1 MDSAA
6 KDSDRRSLKGGLDK
20 LVHSLQ
26 TPKWLNM
33 TANTKMKLASALVG
47 AALVGLV
54 GWRFAISGSANGDKP
69 GAGKAPVVM
78 LAPVTSRE
86 FVQLVE
92 SVGNVVS
99 PYKVE
104 ISPKIAGK
112 IEFLTAREG
121 DSVKEGELLLKI
133 DPSDL
138 QDAVLQQQAAVDE
151 ARSRLAQAQLTSGAN
166 DVQVYSQ
173 VHQQRAGLQSAQ
185 ADLDQTEK
193 NYDAQVAT
201 AEAQLKGA
209 AEQVK
214 SAQASVEK
222 EQATLHSTESHLGR
236 TENLYSK
243 GFLAAQ
249 DLDDARTAVDV
260 QKAAVNVAQSQ
271 LSSANSQCDV
281 QNENLK
287 IVRQKGQA
295 DIAASKARLAQ
306 ANASFE
312 VASANRSQSPAYR
325 QNIAA
330 LKSQLDAM
338 LAQVGQAKARLAD
351 TEVKSSISG
360 TVTARKADPGGLAT
374 PGAPV
379 LEVQFL
385 DWLFV
390 DASLP
395 LEDGAKVHKGD
406 WAEVRIDALPGKVFR
421 GPIENLNSAADPQS
435 RQFSVN
441 IRLDNAKH
449 EIRPG
454 MFANVRIVVDR
465 HQAVVVPNEALT
477 ISSSGETC
485 VAVVDA
491 ANVAHIRTVTLGA
504 KDDSGAVILSG
515 LKPGE
520 RVSVLSFNPV
530 KDGQTVSPSKIPWSP
545 GSKQGAVTP

>member
-1 MDSAA
+1 
-6 KDSDRRSLKGGLDK
+6 
-20 LVHSLQ
+20 
-26 TPKWLNM
+26 M
-33 TANTKMKLASALVG
+33 TANSKMKLAFALLG
-47 AALVGLV
+47 TALLGLV
-54 GWRFAISGSANGDKP
+54 GWRFAVSGSAGGDKP
-69 GAGKAPVVM
+69 GGSKDPVVM
-78 LAPVTSRE
+78 LAPVADRE
-86 FVQLVE
+86 FVQSVE

-112 IEFLTAREG
+112 IQFLTAREG

-173 VHQQRAGLQSAQ
+173 VHQQRAGLDSAQ

-201 AEAQLKGA
+201 AEAQVKGA

-260 QKAAVNVAQSQ
+260 QKAAVNVAQGQ
-271 LSSANSQCDV
+271 LSAANSQYDV

-287 IVRQKGQA
+287 IVREKGQA

-306 ANASFE
+306 ANAAFE
-312 VASANRSQSPAYR
+312 VATANRSQSPAYR

-338 LAQVGQAKARLAD
+338 VAQVGQAKARLAD
-351 TEVKSSISG
+351 TEVKSSIAG
-360 TVTARKADPGGLAT
+360 TVTARKADPGALAS
-374 PGAPV
+374 PGTPV

-385 DWLFV
+385 DWLYV
-390 DASLP
+390 NASLP
-395 LEDGAKVHKGD
+395 LEAGSKVHKGD
-406 WAEVRIDALPGKVFR
+406 VAEVRIDALPGKVFT
-421 GPIENLNSAADPQS
+421 GPIVNLNSAADPQS
-435 RQFSVN
+435 RQFSID
-441 IRLDNAKH
+441 IRLDNVKH
-449 EIRPG
+449 EVRPG
-454 MFANVRIVVDR
+454 MFAKVRIVVDR
-465 HQAVVVPNEALT
+465 QKALVVPNEALT
-477 ISSSGETC
+477 TGTDGTTT
-485 VAVVDA
+485 VAVVDSE
-491 ANVAHIRTVTLGA
+491 NVAHIRKVTVGPNDET
-504 KDDSGAVILSG
+504 GAVILNG
-515 LKPGE
+515 VRAGE
-520 RVSVLSFNPV
+520 QVSVLSFNPL
-530 KDGQTVSPSKIPWSP
+530 KDGQKVSPSANKWTPGTKQDAPSP
-545 GSKQGAVTP
+545 